1 MGFKKNL
8 EFKYGNFKYIHESP
22 IIRGKFEIH
31 DKFLNIDKNFWFP
44 NDDFFFYD
52 LEDIINQSE
61 FELLF
66 SMKNI
71 TKLYCLAPYLPYNLF
86 KDKFSSNHKWPA
98 QSSILLNS
106 KTGKLI
112 EMNINRRVTKIRQL
126 MIISNFYASYI
137 REKST
142 LPNIDFIIPVPAK
155 PSYPF
160 NSVEIACKEF
170 SSVLKIPLN
179 TEILKRTSHENKK
192 YQLND
197 RSNSLCTNKNIAI
210 FDDIIKDG
218 ETKETIASLLK
229 EKNCSDVYV
238 ICLGRKD
245 IKDYYGFDLNNNE

>member
-86 KDKFSSNHKWPA
+86 KD
-98 QSSILLNS
+98 
-106 KTGKLI
+106 
-112 EMNINRRVTKIRQL
+112 
-126 MIISNFYASYI
+126 
-137 REKST
+137 
-142 LPNIDFIIPVPAK
+142 
-155 PSYPF
+155 
-160 NSVEIACKEF
+160 
-170 SSVLKIPLN
+170 
-179 TEILKRTSHENKK
+179 
-192 YQLND
+192 
-197 RSNSLCTNKNIAI
+197 
-210 FDDIIKDG
+210 
-218 ETKETIASLLK
+218 
-229 EKNCSDVYV
+229 
-238 ICLGRKD
+238 
-245 IKDYYGFDLNNNE
+245 